1 MLAIGARRLGCTTLG
16 AGLVVAVGL
25 AVGLA
30 TEVARA
36 APIEPLVSLGF
47 QAPSNSPYRNA
58 AQQLGYG
65 TGYPRLGF
73 EAELGALVPIAFDR
87 ALSIGPVARL
97 HVERQRSAYDGLDT
111 LATDAAFLGLR
122 QELVVYRW
130 PRFFLWLDESLG
142 VGRIGAG
149 DAHKTLLAAALSG
162 GFGVRLGEQPAALRL
177 RLGYAWA
184 PTLTSVTDV
193 AGKYGFGG
201 ILFALDGVLR
211 VD

>member
-1 MLAIGARRLGCTTLG
+1 MLAIGARRLACTTLG

-25 AVGLA
+25 ATKA
-30 TEVARA
+30 ARA

-47 QAPSNSPYRNA
+47 QAPSNSPYRDA

-73 EAELGALVPIAFDR
+73 EAEVGALVPIAFDR

-97 HVERQRSAYDGLDT
+97 HVERQRSAYAGLDA

-130 PRFFLWLDESLG
+130 PHFFLWLDESLG

-149 DAHKTLLAAALSG
+149 DAHKTLLTAALSG
-162 GFGVRLGEQPAALRL
+162 GFGARLGEQPAALRPRRAVQSTRSTPSSANRIPPKPYL
-177 RLGYAWA
+177 PA
-184 PTLTSVTDV
+184 TSVTEESV
-193 AGKYGFGG
+193 GAH
-201 ILFALDGVLR
+201 A
-211 VD
+211 